1 MPFQLYQRVRE
12 TKMNKITARKFLA
25 VISAAALIAVGSFLV
40 APTAQAAAPTCTTAA
55 GVETCTGKLTNGA
68 AYLIKVPTTRNGT
81 FFFWNH
87 GFRASYPYPGY
98 TVPTGVQELTPSS
111 NGFDNTTRMLN
122 SGYGVAAYDRVSA
135 GLHNWNSVE
144 SVEMLKELIDI
155 TKAKYTV
162 TKSVVYGSSGGA
174 PVVNMFVEK
183 YPGYADAVGLM
194 AAVTNTPSIKAL
206 CDAMY
211 ILSVFADPTLK
222 GCTALGTKGVPGHYA
237 ALGELGKVVAL
248 LTKWGGNLG
257 APGLEYPAALA
268 TSGIPQRSALLL
280 TGLLIGIPQKSA
292 HMDGISTSA
301 VIAEHSI
308 NATVA
313 VLENMGEAIATG
325 ILAGQAISE
334 ITGAGFYDNSTTN
347 WSALLDDGDAG
358 RYNLGLSGDDA
369 INAMMGILQLAPRV
383 KGDATAMAKFAAMD
397 KINYSSTKPTILLAN
412 EADRLVFP
420 GFSQLYVDKAR
431 VVYEARLAKYEAALA
446 AAAPEKRAAIRKTKP
461 IWNVQAIYAM
471 TPETYTKFTAAGLP
485 NLSAAPAP
493 SGVGHQ
499 TFTADQMN
507 AWVHMLAFSAT
518 TGRIPLPGAV
528 LQFLKGDKYL
538 NTDLDFRPIELKY
551 TK

>member
-1 MPFQLYQRVRE
+1 MLYQLYQRVRE
-12 TKMNKITARKFLA
+12 TKMNKITAHKFLA
-25 VISAAALIAVGSFLV
+25 VISASALIAVGSFLV
-40 APTAQAAAPTCTTAA
+40 APTAQANTPTCTKAA
-55 GVETCTGKLTNGA
+55 GIETCTGTLTNGA
-68 AYLIKVPTTRNGT
+68 AYVIKVPTSQNGT

-87 GFRASYPYPGY
+87 GFKASYPYPGY
-98 TVPTGVQELTPSS
+98 TPPAGVQELSPQSG
-111 NGFDNTTRMLN
+111 NFNNTSRMLK

-135 GLHNWNSVE
+135 GLRNWNTVAG
-144 SVEMLKELIDI
+144 VEMLKELIDI

-183 YPGYADAVGLM
+183 YPTYADAVGLM
-194 AAVTNTPSIKAL
+194 AGVTNTPSVIAL

-211 ILSVFADPTLK
+211 ILSVFADPTIK
-222 GCTALGTKGVPGHYA
+222 GCTAFGIKGVPGHIA

-248 LTKWGGNLG
+248 LTTWSKTLG
-257 APGLEYPAALA
+257 APGLQFPAALA

-292 HMDGISTSA
+292 NMDGISTSA
-301 VIAEHSI
+301 VIPEHSI

-313 VLENMGEAIATG
+313 ILQNIGEAIAIG
-325 ILAGQAISE
+325 VLAGQAISE
-334 ITGAGFYDNSTTN
+334 ITGADFYDNSTTN
-347 WSALLDDGDAG
+347 WSALLDEADAG

-369 INAMMGILQLAPRV
+369 INAMMGMLQLAPRV
-383 KGDATAMAKFAAMD
+383 KGDPTAMAKFASMD
-397 KINYSSTKPTILLAN
+397 KINYTSKKPTILLAN

-431 VVYEARLAKYEAALA
+431 VVFDARLATYEAALA
-446 AAAPEKRAAIRKTKP
+446 AAAPAKRAAIRKTKP
-461 IWNVQAIYAM
+461 VWNVQAIYAM
-471 TPETYTKFTAAGLP
+471 TPETYTKFTSTGLP
-485 NLSAAPAP
+485 DLSAKPAP

-499 TFTADQMN
+499 TFTSDQMN

-518 TGRIPLPGAV
+518 TGRIPLPNAV
-528 LQFLKGDKYL
+528 LQFLKADQYF